1 MTRTKVRR
9 TREQCRQVIEQLKVN
24 SFIEGREPTEEDYR
38 CVIEYYGLELC
49 PTGGMQGI
57 PELEMDNFMMN
68 WIYNHYSAIRQ
79 ILERREA
86 ALNCPYL
93 QVVK

>member
-1 MTRTKVRR
+1 MTRTRVRR
-9 TREQCRQVIEQLKVN
+9 TREQCRRVIEQLKVN
-24 SFIEGREPTEEDYR
+24 SFIEGREPSEEDYR

-68 WIYNHYSAIRQ
+68 WIYNHYPAIRQ

-93 QVVK
+93 RVVK

>member
-1 MTRTKVRR
+1 MNKRVKR
-9 TREQCRQVIEQLKVN
+9 TREDCRKVIEQLKVN
-24 SFIEGREPTEEDYR
+24 SFLVGKEPTEEDYR

-49 PTGGMQGI
+49 PTGGMQGV
-57 PELEMDNFMMN
+57 PELEMDVFMMG
-68 WIYNHYSAIRQ
+68 WISDHYHEIRG

-93 QVVK
+93 RVVK

>member
-49 PTGGMQGI
+49 PTGGMQGV

-68 WIYNHYSAIRQ
+68 WIYNHYQAIRR